1 MRDLLHFGKRSLLM
15 RVAFLAV
22 VSGVAVVG
30 LCGCHGSLDGG
41 RTTISPKV
49 LFNAATE
56 TQARYIRAVNAGDEV
71 RSDVIPERYWADA
84 IRRLKPLKVYT
95 HRANVVVVQRV
106 RENVEEGKYICT
118 PISSFLPQPGVDDFS
133 ITPNPQ
139 SGDAY
144 HVGNGVFD
152 YQRWT
157 DVPGADGPTP

>member
-15 RVAFLAV
+15 RVAVLAV
-22 VSGVAVVG
+22 LSAVAMVE
-30 LCGCHGSLDGG
+30 LCGCHGGLEAG
-41 RTTISPKV
+41 RVAISPEV

-118 PISSFLPQPGVDDFS
+118 LISSFLPQQGVDDFS

-152 YQRWT
+152 YQRPT
-157 DVPGADGPTP
+157 DAPGADRPIP